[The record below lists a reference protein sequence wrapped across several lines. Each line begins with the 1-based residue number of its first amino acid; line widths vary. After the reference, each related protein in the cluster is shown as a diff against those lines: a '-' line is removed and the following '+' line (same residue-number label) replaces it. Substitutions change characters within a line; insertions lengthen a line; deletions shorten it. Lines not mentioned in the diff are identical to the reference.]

1 MPITIYFS
9 AVSAVLQHWGI
20 LQKVVAFIGGT
31 VQLIIGTTMAE
42 CFVAVANI
50 FFGPVCTIIPSCEK
64 AKHYICC
71 LTEGMCCIFY

>member
-20 LQKVVAFIGGT
+20 LQRVVAFIGGT
-31 VQLIIGTTMAE
+31 VRLMIGTTLAE

-50 FFGPVCTIIPSCEK
+50 FFGPVCINISTLRYDLRDV
-64 AKHYICC
+64 AGV
-71 LTEGMCCIFY
+71 LQN